1 MYDRI
6 LGGLIGAGAGD
17 AMGAATE
24 ARTTEQILAY
34 FGHEVTDFETPPM
47 DTFGAGNVPGQLTD
61 DFSSA
66 YFVARHIADNHGE
79 VTKEVVQEALIDWS
93 EHAVFLTDSPGP
105 PPGLPYAD
113 TKERR
118 SRSQEAW
125 NWLRGRLPMARL

>member
-79 VTKEVVQEALIDWS
+79 VTKEVVQEALIDYT
-93 EHAVFLTDSPGP
+93 HQPQKKHPNTKTHHPNPRDRKICVMKLTSCQRPS
-105 PPGLPYAD
+105 L
-113 TKERR
+113 
-118 SRSQEAW
+118 
-125 NWLRGRLPMARL
+125 

>member
-1 MYDRI
+1 MMRRRKQTEYDRI

-93 EHAVFLTDSPGP
+93 EPCGIF
-105 PPGLPYAD
+105 
-113 TKERR
+113 
-118 SRSQEAW
+118 
-125 NWLRGRLPMARL
+125 

>member
-34 FGHEVTDFETPPM
+34 FGHEVTDFEKPPM
-47 DTFGAGNVPGQLTD
+47 DTFGAGNEPGQLTD

-66 YFVARHIADNHGE
+66 YFVAKHIVENSGV
-79 VTKEVVQEALIDWS
+79 VTAEAVQNALIEWS
-93 EHAVFLTDSPGP
+93 EHAVFFDRFAGP
-105 PPGLPYAD
+105 TTRLAI
-113 TKERR
+113 RR
-118 SRSQEAW
+118 YKGEKFV
-125 NWLRGRLPMARL
+125 